1 MFSCFHNSIRILLPL
16 DLSHDRIGYLVV
28 FIFFFLLYIY
38 IFVLYIYIFVL
49 YIVCIYFF
57 LWQHRFRASP
67 VVPCTRYYTLRTYF
81 CMYIH
86 IYRYIFFFWITVNT
100 FVVDVV
106 VVVTVVFCSVSESVY
121 VTGHVLQVR
130 ITRLYIY
137 MCVFSF
143 LYFFLAG

>member
-1 MFSCFHNSIRILLPL
+1 M
-16 DLSHDRIGYLVV
+16 Y
-28 FIFFFLLYIY
+28 IFFFCGNIVFGPLRSSRVHGITHFVR
-38 IFVLYIYIFVL
+38 IFVCTYTYIGIL
-49 YIVCIYFF
+49 
-57 LWQHRFRASP
+57 
-67 VVPCTRYYTLRTYF
+67 
-81 CMYIH
+81 
-86 IYRYIFFFWITVNT
+86 FFWITVNT